1 VERALAPDPA
11 RVNDLAFLDEPA
23 VYPGDAARAACE
35 REMALPVP
43 LKGTADYAE
52 LQALIDGKDRPQEA
66 VLALPDAVVRRNEL
80 LGEVWVKLTERQ
92 RAFLLA
98 LRDNHFSERGA
109 VKALQGTPFEVAR
122 EIVRRKW
129 VPNDNYALCYKLLLS
144 DDAQRA
150 MDKDRLVLR
159 AHEIAEEAMAPK
171 PILYHGVP
179 TGFYEYNGD
188 VALRA
193 NEQVMKVAGHLKTAE
208 AQRVRVRIVNLAG
221 PDDDKLT
228 AVEVDIGTPDFLE

>member
-1 VERALAPDPA
+1 MD
-11 RVNDLAFLDEPA
+11 DLAFLDEPA
-23 VYPGDAARAACE
+23 QYPGDAARAAVA
-35 REMALPVP
+35 RELALPVP

-52 LQALIDGKDRPQEA
+52 LQALIDGKERPAEA
-66 VLALPDAVVRRNEL
+66 VLTLPDAVVRRNEL

-98 LRDNHFSERGA
+98 LRDSNFSERGA
-109 VKALQGTPFEVAR
+109 IKALMGTPFEVAR
-122 EIVRRKW
+122 EVVRRKW
-129 VPNDNYALCYKLLLS
+129 VSNENYALCYKLLLS

-159 AHEIAEEAMAPK
+159 ANEVAEDAMEPK

-193 NEQVMKVAGHLKTAE
+193 NEQIMKVAGHLKSAE

-228 AVEVDIGTPDFLE
+228 ALEVDVGVPDFLE

>member
-1 VERALAPDPA
+1 
-11 RVNDLAFLDEPA
+11 VNELAFLDEPA
-23 VYPGDAARAACE
+23 VYPGDIARAAAA
-35 REMALPVP
+35 RELALPVP

-52 LQALIDGKDRPQEA
+52 LQALIDGEEKPQEA

-80 LGEVWVKLTERQ
+80 LGEVWIKLPVRQ
-92 RAFLLA
+92 RAYLLA
-98 LRDNHFSERGA
+98 LRDSNFSERGA
-109 VKALQGTPFEVAR
+109 VKALMGTPFEVAR
-122 EIVRRKW
+122 TVVRRKW
-129 VPNDNYALCYKLLLS
+129 ANNDNYALCYKLLLS

-150 MDKDRLVLR
+150 MDKDRLVMR
-159 AHEIAEEAMAPK
+159 AAEVAEDAMEPK

-193 NEQVMKVAGHLKTAE
+193 NEQLMKVAGHLKSAE
-208 AQRVRVRIVNLAG
+208 AQHVRVRIVNLAG

-228 AVEVDIGTPDFLE
+228 AVEVDIGVPDFLE

>member
-1 VERALAPDPA
+1 
-11 RVNDLAFLDEPA
+11 VNELAFLDEPA
-23 VYPGDAARAACE
+23 VYPGDIARAAAA
-35 REMALPVP
+35 RELALPVP

-52 LQALIDGKDRPQEA
+52 LQALIDGEEKPQEA

-80 LGEVWVKLTERQ
+80 LGEVWIKLPVRQ
-92 RAFLLA
+92 RAYLLA
-98 LRDNHFSERGA
+98 LRDSNFSERGA
-109 VKALQGTPFEVAR
+109 VKALMGTPFEVAR
-122 EIVRRKW
+122 TVVRRKW
-129 VPNDNYALCYKLLLS
+129 ANNDNYALCYKLLLS

-150 MDKDRLVLR
+150 MDKDRLVMR
-159 AHEIAEEAMAPK
+159 AAEVAEDAMEPK

-193 NEQVMKVAGHLKTAE
+193 NEQLMKVAGHLKSAE

-228 AVEVDIGTPDFLE
+228 AVEVDIGVPDFLE

>member
-1 VERALAPDPA
+1 MNE
-11 RVNDLAFLDEPA
+11 LAFLDEPA
-23 VYPGDAARAACE
+23 VYPGDTARAAAE

-52 LQALIDGKDRPQEA
+52 LQSMIDGKAAPAEA
-66 VLALPDAVVRRNEL
+66 VLTLPDAVVRRNEL
-80 LGEVWVKLTERQ
+80 LGETWIKLTERQ

-122 EIVRRKW
+122 EYVRRKW
-129 VPNDNYALCYKLLLS
+129 AADAKYQLCYKLLLS

-159 AHEIAEEAMAPK
+159 AAEVAEDAMQPK

-179 TGFYEYNGD
+179 TGFYEYQGD

-193 NEQVMKVAGHLKTAE
+193 NEQLMKVAGHLKSAE

-228 AVEVDIGTPDFLE
+228 AVEVDVGVPGFLE